1 MAPNRLSALDASFL
15 DVETASAH
23 MHVGWAAAF
32 DPPDER
38 PAPSFEQLRDH
49 IARRLQR
56 APRYR
61 QRLAGVPL
69 GVARPV
75 WVDDERFDITRH
87 VRPAGPAALGELAGS
102 VLSTPLS
109 RERPLWELW
118 ISDRLDDGRI
128 GVVCKAHHC
137 MVDGIAAVELATV
150 LPTSSRSGPI
160 RRTTGDP

>member
-32 DPPDER
+32 DPPDEG
-38 PAPSFEQLRDH
+38 PPPSFEQLRDH
-49 IARRLQR
+49 IARRLHR

-75 WVDDERFDITRH
+75 WVDDDRFDITRTSGR
-87 VRPAGPAALGELAGS
+87 RPARASASWRAPCCRRRSAASA
-102 VLSTPLS
+102 
-109 RERPLWELW
+109 
-118 ISDRLDDGRI
+118 
-128 GVVCKAHHC
+128 
-137 MVDGIAAVELATV
+137 
-150 LPTSSRSGPI
+150 RSGSS
-160 RRTTGDP
+160 G